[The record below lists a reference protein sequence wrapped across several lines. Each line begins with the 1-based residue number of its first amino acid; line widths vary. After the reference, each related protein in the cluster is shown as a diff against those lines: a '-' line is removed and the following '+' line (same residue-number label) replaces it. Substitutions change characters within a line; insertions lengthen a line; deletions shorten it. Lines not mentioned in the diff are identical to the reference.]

1 MLKMLRMVSI
11 VTSVFH
17 ESALPQMNLSDVCLL
32 SMNTVCMVFT
42 DIVGFSRI
50 SMHITPTVVMDMLSN
65 LFSRFDELCDVHG
78 VLKLE

>member
-1 MLKMLRMVSI
+1 MKVLYHVSSL
-11 VTSVFH
+11 TSVFY
-17 ESALPQMNLSDVCLL
+17 PR
-32 SMNTVCMVFT
+32 TVCMVFT

-50 SMHITPTVVMDMLSN
+50 SMHINPTVLMDMLSN